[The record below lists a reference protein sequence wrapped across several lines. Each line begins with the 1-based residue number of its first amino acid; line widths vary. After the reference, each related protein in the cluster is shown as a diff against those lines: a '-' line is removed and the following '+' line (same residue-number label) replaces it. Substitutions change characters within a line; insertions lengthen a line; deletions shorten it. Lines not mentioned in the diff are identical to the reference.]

1 MKESVKCYRCGKE
14 YDLSGKNLKE
24 IISCS
29 HCHQTMRISERSQ
42 KRFKV
47 IRYLFVLILCMI
59 LAFGMSFAT
68 QGTLLIL
75 IAVMSL
81 AMLLANYSDRLCLR
95 LTDMIFGL
103 EYEEYHEK
111 QYTKKEIRKQKANKK
126 KGLFR

>member
-1 MKESVKCYRCGKE
+1 MKEPVKCYRCGKE

-81 AMLLANYSDRLCLR
+81 AMLVANYSDRLCLR

-111 QYTKKEIRKQKANKK
+111 QYTQKEIRKQKANKK

>member
-1 MKESVKCYRCGKE
+1 MKEPVKCYRCGKE

-81 AMLLANYSDRLCLR
+81 AMLVANYSDRLCLR